1 MLAQLSSDAY
11 QGLQLLVGMLVILGS
26 GVASWVGVKVALA
39 EMRARQNNHDKQ
51 IDDIERRV
59 TRLEEKYFR

>member
-1 MLAQLSSDAY
+1 MPSNDAF

-39 EMRARQNNHDKQ
+39 EMRARQNNHDES
-51 IDDIERRV
+51 IDALDRRV
-59 TRLEEKYFR
+59 TRLEDKYLR